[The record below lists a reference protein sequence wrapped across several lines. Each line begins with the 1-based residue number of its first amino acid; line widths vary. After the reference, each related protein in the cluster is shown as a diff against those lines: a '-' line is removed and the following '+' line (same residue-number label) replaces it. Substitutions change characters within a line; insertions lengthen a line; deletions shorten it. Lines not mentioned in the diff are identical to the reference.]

1 VEKRLQHQYALGQER
16 ERRRQGDLR
25 QLLADAF
32 SSVEFVP
39 FSMTID
45 KILDDHG
52 HDRMEGEPWSWW
64 IAGVLVRGLSSGGA
78 P

>member
-1 VEKRLQHQYALGQER
+1 MSRAENYRKTQYDRAQET
-16 ERRRQGDLR
+16 ERRRQGDLQ

-39 FSMTID
+39 FSQTVD

-52 HDRMEGEPWSWW
+52 HNRPDGEPWSWW
-64 IAGVLVRGLSSGGA
+64 IAGAIIRGLTS
-78 P
+78 